1 VLKYRFIK
9 KSPLLRKIILKKDL
23 TMTPLYATEA
33 TAQQPGILASLMP
46 LLILFAIFYFLV
58 ILPQQ
63 KQAKKHKEMVD
74 KLKKGDKIV
83 TAGGIIAEVI
93 KNEEEFIKVKIND
106 NNIEVKITKDAIA
119 RKLDEIEEKK

>member
-1 VLKYRFIK
+1 
-9 KSPLLRKIILKKDL
+9 
-23 TMTPLYATEA
+23 MTPLYATEA

>member
-1 VLKYRFIK
+1 
-9 KSPLLRKIILKKDL
+9 
-23 TMTPLYATEA
+23 MTPLYAAEA

-63 KQAKKHKEMVD
+63 KQAKKHKAMVD
-74 KLKKGDKIV
+74 ELKKGDKIV

-93 KNEEEFIKVKIND
+93 KSEEEFIKAKIND
-106 NNIEVKITKDAIA
+106 NTEVKITKDAIA